1 MKPVSPL
8 KAIRL
13 NCLDCSGGSANEVK
27 LCPVVDC
34 QLFPFRL
41 EKTRIGN
48 QCRKKGGRN
57 AENDSKIDAKQS
69 GPDKYKGE
77 NRG

>member
-1 MKPVSPL
+1 M
-8 KAIRL
+8 RL
-13 NCLDCSGGSANEVK
+13 NSARLSIASCSLSG
-27 LCPVVDC
+27 
-34 QLFPFRL
+34 L